1 MAYTTIDD
9 PTEYYEQFEY
19 QGNETARSF
28 KNLKLMLPQLFIREK
43 AEAEAKVVN
52 QRSKRIKT

>member
-9 PTEYYEQFEY
+9 PTEYYDQFEY

-28 KNLKLMLPQLFIREK
+28 KLSLIH
-43 AEAEAKVVN
+43 
-52 QRSKRIKT
+52 I